1 MAFDSEKW
9 ALSFYGVVDERF
21 AVETDMFQLHIHR
34 KSGIKRL
41 EVAKSEG
48 VLDIY
53 IPEDWNMEKYQCQEK
68 LRRLLQTEVKWQA
81 KIIFER
87 LTKYY
92 ASRYG
97 IPCERVELETRY
109 NYIGR
114 CDRDKQMIKY
124 NPWVICSC
132 DKQHIDYLVCHELA
146 HFYLLGHSTEFWE
159 IAERL
164 YLGLDLNAQTTGD
177 TIQKVRNEFANN
189 MVLILLRYWGRY
201 SYLKSFYSNGLVKHK
216 TPLVIPKYV
225 ETPNGKKQ
233 TLFIQHLESNF
244 GDNRHILPFTLHQKN
259 E

>member
-34 KSGIKRL
+34 KGGIKRL

-53 IPEDWNMEKYQCQEK
+53 IPQEWNMEKYQYQEK
-68 LRRLLQTEVKWQA
+68 LRRMMQAEVMWQA

-87 LTKYY
+87 QTKYY
-92 ASRYG
+92 ASRYV

-109 NYIGR
+109 HYIGR

-132 DKQHIDYLVCHELA
+132 DKQHIDYLVCHELV
-146 HFYLLGHSTEFWE
+146 HFSLLDHSPEFWK

-164 YLGLDLNAQTTGD
+164 YLGLELNAQTTGEIIH
-177 TIQKVRNEFANN
+177 TVKNEFANN

-201 SYLKSFYSNGLVKHK
+201 SYLKSFYRNGLVKHK
-216 TPLVIPKYV
+216 TPLVVPSFK
-225 ETPNGKKQ
+225 ETPSGKKKDAIY
-233 TLFIQHLESNF
+233 TT
-244 GDNRHILPFTLHQKN
+244 FTIKFWR
-259 E
+259 

>member
-1 MAFDSEKW
+1 MSFNSEKW

-34 KSGIKRL
+34 VSGITSL
-41 EVAKSEG
+41 VAKRSEG
-48 VLDIY
+48 ILDIY
-53 IPEDWNMEKYQCQEK
+53 IPQHWNMEKYQYQEK
-68 LRRLLQTEVKWQA
+68 LRKLMLAEVKWQA
-81 KIIFER
+81 KKIFER

-109 NYIGR
+109 HYIGR

-124 NPWVICSC
+124 SPWVICSC

-146 HFYLLGHSTEFWE
+146 HFYLLDHSPEFWK

-189 MVLILLRYWGRY
+189 MVLILLRYWGQS
-201 SYLKSFYSNGLVKHK
+201 SYLKAFFRDGLVKHK
-216 TPLVIPKYV
+216 ISLIIPNYV
-225 ETPNGKKQ
+225 ETPNGKKKDGIF
-233 TLFIQHLESNF
+233 TTF
-244 GDNRHILPFTLHQKN
+244 GIRI
-259 E
+259 